1 MLDIVPQSLSRV
13 RAVAA
18 GYPELIAVLAA
29 AIVGLTVQ
37 RPLAWLAG
45 HQGINVLLAILVFA
59 TAVTIDPA
67 ALRRLLGAWRSLLIA
82 LIVGI
87 TVLPALS
94 WAVSRIVA
102 AGSLRDGVL
111 VVGLAPCEIASV
123 ATTAM
128 AAGEAAVSAGVLI
141 GSTIA
146 AVALAGP
153 ILTLKAGRAHISP
166 ASIIANLALVVALPL
181 ALGLAARASAR
192 SVRPPRPRSPAR
204 LLAPARVLATPRA
217 ERVASRTSLA
227 AVAALVA
234 LIASEVHLTAA
245 YLAVAAA
252 LLLFL
257 LGSALI
263 GRALGARAARPT
275 ATALLLTTSMRDFA
289 IAAGLAAAAFGPA
302 AAAPLGLYGIAVLIW
317 GTAVPASSASE
328 PPEPP
333 PNPTVRRVIAKAFIL
348 TKDNYRISARILHEN
363 KIFRDHGALP
373 EASAKYRRP
382 MLPKRHGRCPRT
394 PSAPNA
400 TVAISMPRLVG
411 RDKVRARVADLAA
424 RARVDLT
431 GAGRGIGLPPSGDN
445 RGNSGHS

>member
-1 MLDIVPQSLSRV
+1 MVVNFLSEDVSRTHCPPAGRTPPAGKIDHVPVLPSRIRAIV
-13 RAVAA
+13 A
-18 GYPELIAVLAA
+18 GYPELIAVLVAA
-29 AIVGLTVQ
+29 VIGLTVQ

-67 ALRRLLGAWRSLLIA
+67 ALRRLASGWRSLLIA
-82 LIVGI
+82 LAVGI

-94 WAVSRIVA
+94 WAVSRIVG

-128 AAGEAAVSAGVLI
+128 AGGEAAVSAGVLI
-141 GSTIA
+141 GSTVA

-153 ILTLKAGRAHISP
+153 ILTLEAGHGGVSP
-166 ASIIANLALVVALPL
+166 GGIIANLALVVALPL
-181 ALGLAARASAR
+181 AVGLAARACAE
-192 SVRPPRPRSPAR
+192 VPAYHGPAR
-204 LLAPARVLATPRA
+204 LLTATRVLSTTGA
-217 ERVASRTSLA
+217 ERLAARTALA

-234 LIASEVHLTAA
+234 LIAAEIRLSAE

-257 LGSALI
+257 LGSALV

-302 AAAPLGLYGIAVLIW
+302 AAAPLGLYGVGVLIW
-317 GTAVPASSASE
+317 GTAVAG
-328 PPEPP
+328 
-333 PNPTVRRVIAKAFIL
+333 IL
-348 TKDNYRISARILHEN
+348 RQR
-363 KIFRDHGALP
+363 
-373 EASAKYRRP
+373 
-382 MLPKRHGRCPRT
+382 
-394 PSAPNA
+394 
-400 TVAISMPRLVG
+400 
-411 RDKVRARVADLAA
+411 AA
-424 RARVDLT
+424 RAAVAKQQFNTNL
-431 GAGRGIGLPPSGDN
+431 S
-445 RGNSGHS
+445 